1 MICQIIITIIC
12 VLLLITLI
20 DQNKYFMVSVYK
32 PRILCIVERMIYC
45 EKVSKMVKRNSI
57 RSIDKILELYKLSV
71 ILDGNSWYNE
81 DDEITRKKFIKEF
94 KTYIKKYKGQFSLR

>member
-1 MICQIIITIIC
+1 MKKYPKWLKEIPLE
-12 VLLLITLI
+12 VLISMDLDGHTLEEL
-20 DQNKYFMVSVYK
+20 QEEFPNVNEAV
-32 PRILCIVERMIYC
+32 LAVE
-45 EKVSKMVKRNSI
+45 
-57 RSIDKILELYKLSV
+57 YKLSV